1 MLSNIELLCRVDCRH
16 PMPACQQDGVNPEE
30 KLERFLTS
38 VALKRKTVM
47 RNKSKT
53 TFYLVHPLD
62 DQSIG
67 GRRRG

>member
-1 MLSNIELLCRVDCRH
+1 MLSNIELLCRVDCRQ

-30 KLERFLTS
+30 KLERF
-38 VALKRKTVM
+38 VCRLKRETVT